1 MLGNKTVVHCDM
13 SRRCC
18 VQVYSEDPPDT
29 KTPPSLSPLAY
40 FVSVGLSAIARQQVA
55 YLLEKTPQKTQ
66 RCNYAINNFFVTPCK
81 GWTIWLT
88 FTSLSFWCF
97 FNKSLQSPQWLS
109 LRLPATLH
117 WMDEIQ
123 YCRILRAKMHLLLC
137 WIQSAFNN
145 TQKTESVF
153 LILCVLSR
161 TQNAHYYEDF
171 ATKILHL
178 NALLTSLAA

>member
-29 KTPPSLSPLAY
+29 KKPPSLSPLAY

-55 YLLEKTPQKTQ
+55 SLLEPPP

-88 FTSLSFWCF
+88 FTSLSLWCF
-97 FNKSLQSPQWLS
+97 FNKSLQSLQWLS
-109 LRLPATLH
+109 LRLPASLH

-123 YCRILRAKMHLLLC
+123 YCRILRAKIHLLLC
-137 WIQSAFNN
+137 WIRSAFNN
-145 TQKTESVF
+145 AQKTESVF

>member
-29 KTPPSLSPLAY
+29 KKTSITFTTCLLCLCGPVSNCKTATSFFVRNPP
-40 FVSVGLSAIARQQVA
+40 
-55 YLLEKTPQKTQ
+55 

-88 FTSLSFWCF
+88 FTSLSLWCF
-97 FNKSLQSPQWLS
+97 FNKSLQSLQWLS
-109 LRLPATLH
+109 LRLPASLH

-123 YCRILRAKMHLLLC
+123 YCRILRAKIHLLLC
-137 WIQSAFNN
+137 WIRSAFNN
-145 TQKTESVF
+145 AQKTESVF